1 MFKASAFV
9 QALITSSLLSSPP
22 SWRISIYLLKIKP
35 HHPVPSL
42 KTLNAYQLRIQFKL
56 LSKVLHN
63 QIPTNF
69 LSLIFDTPLPLL
81 PPSPHGTH
89 KVRPSCIRKTQNKWI
104 MLLYIWMVYTYWIS
118 KILLLW
124 MSSQPF
130 CWKSFLIIW
139 EPYNVSWLICIPS
152 LRALP

>member
-1 MFKASAFV
+1 MINTWKFWCCSMFKASAFV

-35 HHPVPSL
+35 HHPVSSL
-42 KTLNAYQLRIQFKL
+42 KTLNAYQLRNQFKL

-63 QIPTNF
+63 QIPTNL

-104 MLLYIWMVYTYWIS
+104 MLLYIWMVYTYWIY
-118 KILLLW
+118 IENLIAMNVLTTFLL
-124 MSSQPF
+124 
-130 CWKSFLIIW
+130 K
-139 EPYNVSWLICIPS
+139 
-152 LRALP
+152 ALFDYMGAL